1 MLHLSF
7 RAMGCQMLALVDSE
21 SVTAADLIAQ
31 VPAWF
36 ESWESSLSRF
46 RADSELMKLN
56 AIHGAPVVVSAA
68 IRDVFEAALV
78 AEQESAG
85 LVTPLV
91 LDALESSGYTLSFE
105 GLRERGA
112 PGATAI
118 NAQPV
123 RLTLSEAVHVDSK
136 RQTLT
141 LEPGVRL
148 DFGGVAKGWAAEE
161 AARRLSAVGP
171 ALVDAGGD
179 IAVSGPRADGAAW
192 TVAIADPQLQGADL
206 GQLGLMGGGVATSGR
221 DYRRWLVDGQ
231 WRHHLID
238 PRTGAP
244 AITDVLSATV
254 IAPTLRQAETAAK
267 TLFMLGSA
275 GAANWLVE
283 RPEYK
288 ALLVLEDGRL
298 VATPDILWFRMT
310 R

>member
-1 MLHLSF
+1 
-7 RAMGCQMLALVDSE
+7 MGCQMLALVDSE

-31 VPAWF
+31 APAWF

-56 AIHGAPVVVSAA
+56 AVHGTTVAVSEVL
-68 IRDVFEAALV
+68 RDVLQTALS
-78 AEQESAG
+78 AERESDG

-91 LDALESSGYTLSFE
+91 LDALESAGYTLSFE
-105 GLRERGA
+105 GLRELGGA
-112 PGATAI
+112 GATVV

-123 RLTLSEAVHVDSK
+123 RLTLSEAVHFDPE
-136 RQTLT
+136 RQTVM

-161 AARRLSAVGP
+161 AVRRLSAVGP

-206 GQLGLMGGGVATSGR
+206 GQLGLAAGGVATSGR

-244 AITDVLSATV
+244 ATTDVLSATV

-267 TLFMLGSA
+267 TLFLLGSE
-275 GAANWLVE
+275 GAADWLAG

-288 ALLVLEDGRL
+288 ALLVIEDGRL
-298 VATPDILWFRMT
+298 VAAPDILWFRMT